1 MQDLGDQIV
10 NHIDSLVDR
19 DEPNL
24 QRDFIEV
31 WQNRSVVD
39 PLSGEIIDILD
50 VSIPIENKADA
61 FAWVLDK
68 LAKEKEV
75 IKERQQLWQERK
87 KRLESIIDRLKD
99 FMLDQMKKEAK
110 TKAKTAENTLYI
122 QERTE
127 VVTNIDELH
136 ERDCVIELKILGD
149 GYTIEHIKELIHDIQ
164 GIAVTTEKKKY
175 NPAVLPRLIQEGKA
189 YEKSKQTLCRR

>member
-1 MQDLGDQIV
+1 MENLGDQII

-39 PLSGEIIDILD
+39 PLTGEIIDILD

-75 IKERQQLWQERK
+75 IKDRQQMWQERK
-87 KRLESIIDRLKD
+87 KRLESIIDR
-99 FMLDQMKKEAK
+99 
-110 TKAKTAENTLYI
+110 
-122 QERTE
+122 
-127 VVTNIDELH
+127 
-136 ERDCVIELKILGD
+136 
-149 GYTIEHIKELIHDIQ
+149 
-164 GIAVTTEKKKY
+164 
-175 NPAVLPRLIQEGKA
+175 
-189 YEKSKQTLCRR
+189 S

>member
-1 MQDLGDQIV
+1 MEDLGEQIV
-10 NHIDSLVDR
+10 NHIDAIVDR

-39 PLSGEIIDILD
+39 PLTGEIIDILD
-50 VSIPIENKADA
+50 LSVPVENKADA

-68 LAKEKEV
+68 LAKEQDV
-75 IKERQQLWQERK
+75 IKERQQMWQERK
-87 KRLESIIDRLKD
+87 KRLEFVVTRLKE
-99 FMLDQMKKEAK
+99 FMLEQMQKEEK
-110 TKAKTAENTLYI
+110 QKAKTAENTLYI

-136 ERDCVIELKILGD
+136 ERDCIVEMKVVGD
-149 GYTIEHIKELIHDIQ
+149 GYTIEHIKELIQEIQ
-164 GIAVTTEKKKY
+164 GIAVTIEKKKY
-175 NPAVLPRLIQEGKA
+175 NPAHLPRLIQEGKA
-189 YEKSKQTLCRR
+189 YEKPKQTLCRR